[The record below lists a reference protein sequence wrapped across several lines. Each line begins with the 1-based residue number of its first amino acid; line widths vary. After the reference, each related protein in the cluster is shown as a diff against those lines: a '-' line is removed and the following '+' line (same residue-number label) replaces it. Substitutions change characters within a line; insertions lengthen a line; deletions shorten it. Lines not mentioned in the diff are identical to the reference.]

1 MIKDK
6 IRETLAFKE
15 LTEEEKSKKH
25 ILGRLYGPIADIV
38 NPTRNGRKYSEQL
51 WENVFE
57 SPLMKEKFNNKVLYG
72 ELGHPADRTEID
84 MEKVAICM
92 PEPPKKDKDGHL
104 IGYFDILDTPNGR
117 ILKTL
122 CDYGSTLGI
131 SSRGTGDLEEDEYG
145 EESVNPE
152 TYDCECFDVVLVPA
166 VESARL
172 QFTEGLDKNKQK
184 LKKALTESFE
194 KASDEDK
201 KVMKETLDNLHIK
214 LDEEDS
220 KEDEA
225 PVEVAFDK
233 EETVETPSEEEEV
246 ELTFDEKIKQLFA
259 LTHGGDE
266 APTEEE
272 TEMFV
277 QAFKS
282 IFPEECFNPEGCTDK
297 EEEET
302 QEEGE
307 EAVNDGSEL
316 VIKSLQEALKDKSEL
331 EAKIKPLQ
339 EQIAVS
345 DAKVT
350 SLNEELSRTKSTM
363 SRLTKLAR
371 GSKELSNE
379 VSALK
384 ESLKEKDS
392 TINELNDTISKLNLK
407 ESLKDEKDST
417 INELNENLSK
427 LKEEHANEI
436 KNLEESHSKQL
447 SESTKLVEQL
457 KQDKAKSIKLA
468 EGYKKLANSAIV
480 KYIDLK
486 ARNLGIKS
494 SEITSRLS
502 ESYSLEDV
510 DKVCESL
517 KAYNISVS
525 KLPFNVN
532 SKRNVNIGVRESLT
546 QTQVN
551 RIINDDDYVDD
562 DLKNLASI

>member
-15 LTEEEKSKKH
+15 LTEEEKTKKH

-51 WENVFE
+51 WENVFD

-131 SSRGTGDLEEDEYG
+131 SSRGTGDLEQDEYG
-145 EESVNPE
+145 EESVNPD

-172 QFTEGLDKNKQK
+172 TFTEGLDTNKAN
-184 LKKALTESFE
+184 LRKALTESFE
-194 KASDEDK
+194 KASEEDK

-214 LDEEDS
+214 LDE
-220 KEDEA
+220 DEEEK
-225 PVEVAFDK
+225 VEVEV
-233 EETVETPSEEEEV
+233 EETPIEEPEVEGEKEEV
-246 ELTFDEKIKQLFA
+246 ELTFDEKIRQLFA

-266 APTEEE
+266 APKEEE
-272 TEMFV
+272 VEMFV

-282 IFPEECFNPEGCTDK
+282 IFPEECFNQEGCADK

-302 QEEGE
+302 PIEDE
-307 EAVNDGSEL
+307 EANDDGSEL
-316 VIKSLQEALKDKSEL
+316 MIKSLQDALKGKSEL
-331 EAKIKPLQ
+331 EAKIKSLQ

-350 SLNEELSRTKSTM
+350 SLNEELSRNKSAM
-363 SRLTKLAR
+363 VRLTKLAK
-371 GSKELSNE
+371 GSKELLDK
-379 VSALK
+379 VSTLE

-392 TINELNDTISKLNLK
+392 KISELQDNISKTSLK
-407 ESLKDEKDST
+407 ESLEKDTNDT
-417 INELNENLSK
+417 IKELNESLES
-427 LKEEHANEI
+427 LKSGHEKEI
-436 KNLEESHSKQL
+436 SEMKESYSKQL
-447 SESTKLVEQL
+447 SESTQLVEQL
-457 KQDKAKSIKLA
+457 KKDKANAIKMS
-468 EGYKKLANSAIV
+468 EGYKHLANSAIN
-480 KYIDLK
+480 KYIGLRAK
-486 ARNLGIKS
+486 NLGLEAK
-494 SEITSRLS
+494 EITSRLPN
-502 ESYSLEDV
+502 SYSIEDV
-510 DKVCESL
+510 DAICESL
-517 KAYNISVS
+517 HAYNVNVS
-525 KLPFNVN
+525 KLPYDIKN
-532 SKRNVNIGVRESLT
+532 KKVNISVKESKKSRYI
-546 QTQVN
+546 QQAVS
-551 RIINDDDYVDD
+551 NDDDYVDED
-562 DLKNLASI
+562 TMRLVDSI